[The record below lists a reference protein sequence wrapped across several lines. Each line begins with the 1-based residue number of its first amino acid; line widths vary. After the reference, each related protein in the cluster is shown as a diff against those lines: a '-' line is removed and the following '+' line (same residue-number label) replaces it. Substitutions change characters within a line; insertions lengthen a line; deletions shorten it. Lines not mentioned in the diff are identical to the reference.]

1 MPTRPERI
9 AIAGASGF
17 IGQALCREL
26 VAQGHEV
33 HVLGRS
39 AAHLAKTFSDCL
51 PAERIHNY
59 QELNQLDPNVLINL
73 SGENIAARRW
83 RPAQKRRLLASR
95 VELTEQLCH
104 ASAQWPSLHT
114 FINASAIGVYG
125 NGGDD
130 QLSEASPPGQG
141 FSAELCQR
149 WENSARP
156 QCRRIIARFAVV
168 LDRDTKLGALAK
180 MRPAFALGAGVV
192 FGSGEQ
198 WQSYIHRHDAVQA
211 IIFLM
216 HSTSLSGVFNVCG
229 PQPLSNRRFSQL
241 LAGKLGRPL
250 LLAMPEFVAKLL
262 FGEMRELFYQS
273 QRVVPQRLVDAG
285 FEFRFASVDEMLD
298 DALKPPLPSG
308 K

>member
-1 MPTRPERI
+1 MKTTHRI
-9 AIAGASGF
+9 VIAGASGF

-26 VAQGHEV
+26 IELGHEV

-39 AAHLAKTFSDCL
+39 RAHLTKAFSGTVA
-51 PAERIHNY
+51 AEHIHDY
-59 QELNQLDPNVLINL
+59 QDLNTLDPDVLVNL
-73 SGENIAARRW
+73 SGENIAAKRW
-83 RPAQKRRLLASR
+83 RPAQKQQLLASR
-95 VELTEQLCH
+95 IELTEQLCR
-104 ASAQWPSLHT
+104 ASAHWPSLHT
-114 FINASAIGVYG
+114 FINASAIGFYG
-125 NGGDD
+125 DGGETP
-130 QLSEASPPGQG
+130 LSEASPAGQG

-156 QCRRIIARFAVV
+156 ECRRIITRFAVV
-168 LDRDTKLGALAK
+168 LDRDRKQGALAK

-216 HSTSLSGVFNVCG
+216 QNTSLSGVFNVCG

-241 LAGKLGRPL
+241 LASKLGRPL
-250 LLAMPEFVAKLL
+250 LLSMPEFVAKLL

-273 QRVVPQRLVDAG
+273 QRVVPQRLLEEG
-285 FEFRFASVDEMLD
+285 FQFRFPNVDNMLD
-298 DALKPPLPSG
+298 DALAGPAPEIK
-308 K
+308 